1 MYIFNKIT
9 VNPQLPK
16 RIGKLSEIANNLW
29 WSWNT
34 EFLRLFKMIDR
45 DLWETCE
52 KNPVKFL
59 KQVSQDRLEA
69 VATNQEFLK
78 EYDRLAKEFDD
89 YVTSKNT
96 WFSNK
101 YPENKKDL
109 IAYFSAEY
117 GLDQTIPIYSGGLGI
132 LSGDHLKSAS
142 DLGIPLVAVG
152 LLYKNGYF
160 HQKINGYGDQ
170 ETEYNNIDLSNL
182 PENTVLVGKDL
193 STSDT
198 AKLNL
203 KTIAGIIIEN
213 GSENSHVSI
222 MARTHEIPAIVG
234 VKGALDSIPN
244 DSDIAIN
251 GETGEIF
258 INPSPEEISK
268 LTKIK
273 NELKDEKGNLAKFKN
288 KKSITK
294 DGYKTEV
301 VANIGTPKDMDATIE
316 NGAEGVGL
324 FRSEF
329 LYMDSESMPTEE
341 EQFEAYKEVLEKAE
355 GKRVIV
361 RTLDIG
367 GDKDLKYLNLD
378 KEDNPFLGY
387 RAIRIC
393 LREPEIF
400 KVQLRALYRASNYG
414 KLAIMLPMI
423 SSVDEIRSAKD
434 IINEVKEELK
444 AENIKFDKNVKVGIM
459 IEVPSAAIMAE
470 QLATECDFFSIGTN
484 DLIQYTVAVE
494 RGNEKISDLYTKF
507 HPAVIRLIKMAIDG
521 AHKSKIFCGMCGE
534 AAADERFIPL
544 LVGLGLDEFSMNPT
558 KILNSRKMIRNL
570 NHKECKK
577 LVQEILRMSS
587 ASEIKARLEEY
598 KDNL

>member
-1 MYIFNKIT
+1 MLKGKGVSKGIGIGHTKVLKHEEVKLTDFKVEDKENELNYFKKCLNNVIEDTKKVLEKLSGTEADIMNAYLMILQDPTLTKETERLIQEDGYNAGYATKVGFETVEEVFKNMDDEYMSARASDIEDMKNKVVNKI
-9 VNPQLPK
+9 
-16 RIGKLSEIANNLW
+16 
-29 WSWNT
+29 
-34 EFLRLFKMIDR
+34 ID
-45 DLWETCE
+45 
-52 KNPVKFL
+52 K
-59 KQVSQDRLEA
+59 
-69 VATNQEFLK
+69 
-78 EYDRLAKEFDD
+78 
-89 YVTSKNT
+89 
-96 WFSNK
+96 
-101 YPENKKDL
+101 
-109 IAYFSAEY
+109 AE
-117 GLDQTIPIYSGGLGI
+117 L
-132 LSGDHLKSAS
+132 
-142 DLGIPLVAVG
+142 
-152 LLYKNGYF
+152 
-160 HQKINGYGDQ
+160 
-170 ETEYNNIDLSNL
+170 DLSNL
-182 PENTVLVGKDL
+182 PENTILVGKDL

-203 KTIAGIIIEN
+203 NSVAGIIIEN

-234 VKGALDSIPN
+234 AKGTLDNIEN
-244 DSDIAIN
+244 DTYIAMN
-251 GETGEIF
+251 GATGEIF
-258 INPSPEEISK
+258 VAPSQEEIEN
-268 LTKIK
+268 LTKIQQ
-273 NELKDEKGNLAKFKN
+273 ELKDEKGNLSKYKN

-301 VANIGTPKDMDATIE
+301 VANIGTPKDMDAVIE

-329 LYMDSESMPTEE
+329 LYMDSENMPTEE
-341 EQFEAYKEVLEKAE
+341 EQFEAYKAVLEKAE

-400 KVQLRALYRASNYG
+400 KVQLRALYRASSYG

-423 SSVDEIRSAKD
+423 SSVDEIRAAKE

-444 AENIKFDKNVKVGIM
+444 SKNIKFDKNVKVGIM

-470 QLATECDFFSIGTN
+470 QLAKECDFFSIGTN

-558 KILNSRKMIRNL
+558 KILNSRKMIRSL

-587 ASEIKARLEEY
+587 ATEIKARLEEY
-598 KDNL
+598 KNNI

>member
-1 MYIFNKIT
+1 MLKGKGVSKGIGIGHTKVLKNEEVKLTDFKVDNKENELKYFKKCLNDVIEDTKKVVEKLSGTEADIMNAYLMILQDPTLTEETERLIQEDGYNAGYAAKVGFETVEEVFKNMDDEYMSARASDIEDMKKRVVNKI
-9 VNPQLPK
+9 
-16 RIGKLSEIANNLW
+16 I
-29 WSWNT
+29 
-34 EFLRLFKMIDR
+34 
-45 DLWETCE
+45 
-52 KNPVKFL
+52 
-59 KQVSQDRLEA
+59 
-69 VATNQEFLK
+69 
-78 EYDRLAKEFDD
+78 
-89 YVTSKNT
+89 
-96 WFSNK
+96 NK
-101 YPENKKDL
+101 
-109 IAYFSAEY
+109 AE
-117 GLDQTIPIYSGGLGI
+117 L
-132 LSGDHLKSAS
+132 
-142 DLGIPLVAVG
+142 
-152 LLYKNGYF
+152 
-160 HQKINGYGDQ
+160 
-170 ETEYNNIDLSNL
+170 DLSNL

-203 KTIAGIIIEN
+203 NSVAGIIIEN

-234 VKGALDSIPN
+234 AKGALDRIAN
-244 DSDIAIN
+244 DMYIAIN
-251 GETGEIF
+251 GATGEIF
-258 INPSPEEISK
+258 LDPSQEEVVK
-268 LTKIK
+268 LDEIK
-273 NELKDEKGNLAKFKN
+273 KELKDEKGSLAKFKN

-301 VANIGTPKDMDATIE
+301 VANIGTPKDMDAVIE

-387 RAIRIC
+387 RAIRFC

-423 SSVDEIRSAKD
+423 SSVDEIRDAKD

-444 AENIKFDKNVKVGIM
+444 AEKVKFDKNVKIGIM

-470 QLATECDFFSIGTN
+470 QLAKECDFFSIGTN

-534 AAADERFIPL
+534 AASDERFIPL

-558 KILNSRKMIRNL
+558 KILNSRKKIRNL
-570 NHKECKK
+570 NRKECKK
-577 LVQEILRMSS
+577 LVQEVLKKSS
-587 ASEIKARLEEY
+587 ANEIKARLEEY
-598 KDNL
+598 KNNL

>member
-1 MYIFNKIT
+1 MLKGKGVSKGIGIGHTKILKNEEVKLTDFKVEDKENELNYFKKCLNNVIEDTKKVLEKLSGTEADIMNAYLMILQDPTLTEETERLIQEDGYNAGYAAKVGFETVEEVFKNMDDEYMSARASDIEDMKNKVINKI
-9 VNPQLPK
+9 
-16 RIGKLSEIANNLW
+16 I
-29 WSWNT
+29 
-34 EFLRLFKMIDR
+34 
-45 DLWETCE
+45 
-52 KNPVKFL
+52 
-59 KQVSQDRLEA
+59 
-69 VATNQEFLK
+69 
-78 EYDRLAKEFDD
+78 
-89 YVTSKNT
+89 
-96 WFSNK
+96 NK
-101 YPENKKDL
+101 
-109 IAYFSAEY
+109 AE
-117 GLDQTIPIYSGGLGI
+117 L
-132 LSGDHLKSAS
+132 
-142 DLGIPLVAVG
+142 
-152 LLYKNGYF
+152 
-160 HQKINGYGDQ
+160 
-170 ETEYNNIDLSNL
+170 DLSNL
-182 PENTVLVGKDL
+182 PEKTILVGKDL

-203 KTIAGIIIEN
+203 NSVAGIIIEN

-234 VKGALDSIPN
+234 AKGALDSINN
-244 DSDIAIN
+244 DSYIAIN
-251 GETGEIF
+251 GATGEIF
-258 INPSPEEISK
+258 LEPTEEEIAK
-268 LTKIK
+268 LEKIQ
-273 NELKDEKGNLAKFKN
+273 NELKDEKGSLAKFRN

-301 VANIGTPKDMDATIE
+301 VANIGTPKDMDAVIE

-329 LYMDSESMPTEE
+329 LYMDSDTMPTEE
-341 EQFEAYKEVLEKAE
+341 EQFEAYKEVLEKSE

-367 GDKDLKYLNLD
+367 GDKDLKYLNLE

-400 KVQLRALYRASNYG
+400 KVQLRALYRASIYG

-423 SSVDEIRSAKD
+423 SSVDELRAAKD

-444 AENIKFDKNVKVGIM
+444 AEKVKFDKNVKVGIM
-459 IEVPSAAIMAE
+459 IEIPSAAIMADE
-470 QLATECDFFSIGTN
+470 LAKECDFFSIGTN

-494 RGNEKISDLYTKF
+494 RGNERISDLYTKF

-534 AAADERFIPL
+534 AAADEKFIPL

-558 KILNSRKMIRNL
+558 KILNSRKMIRSL

-577 LVQEILRMSS
+577 LVQEVLKMSS

-598 KDNL
+598 KNNL

>member
-1 MYIFNKIT
+1 MVKGKGVSKGIGIGHTKVLKNEEVKLTDFKVEDKENELSYFKKCLNNVIEDTREVLEKLSGTEADIMNAYLMILQDPTLTEETERLIQEDGYNAGYATKVGFEAVEEVFKNMDDEYMSARASDIEDMKNKVINKI
-9 VNPQLPK
+9 
-16 RIGKLSEIANNLW
+16 I
-29 WSWNT
+29 
-34 EFLRLFKMIDR
+34 
-45 DLWETCE
+45 
-52 KNPVKFL
+52 
-59 KQVSQDRLEA
+59 
-69 VATNQEFLK
+69 
-78 EYDRLAKEFDD
+78 
-89 YVTSKNT
+89 
-96 WFSNK
+96 NK
-101 YPENKKDL
+101 
-109 IAYFSAEY
+109 AE
-117 GLDQTIPIYSGGLGI
+117 L
-132 LSGDHLKSAS
+132 
-142 DLGIPLVAVG
+142 
-152 LLYKNGYF
+152 
-160 HQKINGYGDQ
+160 
-170 ETEYNNIDLSNL
+170 DLSNL
-182 PENTVLVGKDL
+182 PEKTILVGKDL

-203 KTIAGIIIEN
+203 NSVAGIIIEN
-213 GSENSHVSI
+213 SSENSHVSI

-234 VKGALDSIPN
+234 AKGALDSIAN
-244 DSDIAIN
+244 DMYIAIN
-251 GETGEIF
+251 GGTGEIF
-258 INPSPEEISK
+258 LDPSQDEVAK
-268 LTKIK
+268 LEKIQ
-273 NELKDEKGNLAKFKN
+273 NELKDEKGSLAKFRN

-301 VANIGTPKDMDATIE
+301 VANIGTPKDMDAVIE

-329 LYMDSESMPTEE
+329 LYMDSDTMPTEE
-341 EQFEAYKEVLEKAE
+341 EQFEAYKEVLEKSE

-367 GDKDLKYLNLD
+367 GDKDLKYLNLE

-400 KVQLRALYRASNYG
+400 KVQLRALYRASIYG

-423 SSVDEIRSAKD
+423 SSVDELRAAKD

-444 AENIKFDKNVKVGIM
+444 AEKVKFDKNVKVGIM
-459 IEVPSAAIMAE
+459 IEIPSAAIMAE
-470 QLATECDFFSIGTN
+470 ELAKECDFFSIGTN

-494 RGNEKISDLYTKF
+494 RGNEKISNLYTKF

-577 LVQEILRMSS
+577 LVQEILKMSS

-598 KDNL
+598 NQSL

>member
-1 MYIFNKIT
+1 MVKGKGVSKGIGIGHTKVLKNEEVKLTDFKVDDKENELNYFRKCLNNVIEDTKKVIEKLSGTEADIMNAYLMILQDPTLTAETERLIQEEGYNAGYAAKVGFETVEEVFKNMDDEYMSARASDIEDMKQRVVNKI
-9 VNPQLPK
+9 
-16 RIGKLSEIANNLW
+16 I
-29 WSWNT
+29 
-34 EFLRLFKMIDR
+34 
-45 DLWETCE
+45 
-52 KNPVKFL
+52 
-59 KQVSQDRLEA
+59 
-69 VATNQEFLK
+69 
-78 EYDRLAKEFDD
+78 
-89 YVTSKNT
+89 
-96 WFSNK
+96 NK
-101 YPENKKDL
+101 
-109 IAYFSAEY
+109 AE
-117 GLDQTIPIYSGGLGI
+117 
-132 LSGDHLKSAS
+132 
-142 DLGIPLVAVG
+142 
-152 LLYKNGYF
+152 
-160 HQKINGYGDQ
+160 
-170 ETEYNNIDLSNL
+170 IDLSNL

-301 VANIGTPKDMDATIE
+301 VANIGTPKDMDAVIE

-329 LYMDSESMPTEE
+329 LYMDSDTMPTEE
-341 EQFEAYKEVLEKAE
+341 EQFEAYKEVLEKSE

-367 GDKDLKYLNLD
+367 GDKDLKYLNLE

-400 KVQLRALYRASNYG
+400 KVQLRALYRASIYG

-423 SSVDEIRSAKD
+423 SSVDELRTAKD

-444 AENIKFDKNVKVGIM
+444 AEKVKFDKNVKVGIM
-459 IEVPSAAIMAE
+459 IEIPSAAIMAE

-534 AAADERFIPL
+534 AASDERFTPL

-558 KILNSRKMIRNL
+558 KILNSRKMIRSL

-577 LVQEILRMSS
+577 LVQEILKMSS